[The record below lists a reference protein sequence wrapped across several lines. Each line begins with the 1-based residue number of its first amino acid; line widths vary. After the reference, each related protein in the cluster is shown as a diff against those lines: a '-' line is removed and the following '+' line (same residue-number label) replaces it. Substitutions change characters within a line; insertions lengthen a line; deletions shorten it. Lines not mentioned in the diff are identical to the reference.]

1 MSFKQDFKAINCI
14 LNPKR
19 ERERER
25 CIKYVVIAPWNDC
38 NGNFFTSW
46 ILLNDLEDLD
56 YVERI
61 VIPRSYLDVSR
72 KLLGWLTVC
81 VLKSQV
87 AHSNYTFHKHG
98 SLPISIMVV
107 RVSLVELGNLNNLL
121 ELHLSSNK
129 LIGTI
134 PSNIGKLK
142 KLVLLDLEYN
152 MLIGPIP
159 FSLGYLTSLTYLSLG
174 SNLINGSIH
183 KLPI

>member
-1 MSFKQDFKAINCI
+1 MY
-14 LNPKR
+14 PKSKER

-72 KLLGWLTVC
+72 KLPGWLTVC

-98 SLPISIMVV
+98 SLPISISIMVV